1 MILIQDVADKLGIS
15 RSTLYTYFGRPQIAK
30 HKKYGYDDVTGRRRL
45 YIIDFEG
52 LERKLKR
59 LKPNGFKRKKVI
71 W

>member
-1 MILIQDVADKLGIS
+1 MILIQTAADKLGITVA
-15 RSTLYTYFGRPQIAK
+15 TLSIYLGRPEMAV
-30 HKKYGYDDVTGRRRL
+30 HKKYEYGYKGRRAI
-45 YIIDFEG
+45 YITDFVG